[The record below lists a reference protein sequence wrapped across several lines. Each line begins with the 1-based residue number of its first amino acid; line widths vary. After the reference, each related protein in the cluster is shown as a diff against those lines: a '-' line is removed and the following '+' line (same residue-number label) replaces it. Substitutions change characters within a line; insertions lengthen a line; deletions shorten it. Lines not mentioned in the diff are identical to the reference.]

1 MMTGPVANTDTPMSG
16 RSQPSAKH
24 RSTSC
29 AAKAARGSCLR
40 TRRRS
45 ARPKGSKTSRRP
57 AAEGRQLARPT
68 HVALVRTRPSG
79 ERPLRDRRAIVRS
92 ARTGDFGRTGG
103 NPLGRAGSRGF
114 RSGLQSR
121 LSAGIS
127 LLRDSNPRWTNHA
140 HNGFRDS
147 HDGLPDHRTGAC
159 GARGSRPPPASPC
172 LVRPRD
178 CIAVRVVGAAPGPR
192 RRGEAKSR
200 ELALTPVK

>member
-45 ARPKGSKTSRRP
+45 ARPKGSRTSRRP

-114 RSGLQSR
+114 RSGLQAASAAEVKADSWCPRQADAMSDLLQNGRSSRRLRTDEPPKSSYSGEGLGALDPHTAIAGLRAPR
-121 LSAGIS
+121 LSA
-127 LLRDSNPRWTNHA
+127 LRGRS
-140 HNGFRDS
+140 
-147 HDGLPDHRTGAC
+147 
-159 GARGSRPPPASPC
+159 
-172 LVRPRD
+172 
-178 CIAVRVVGAAPGPR
+178 
-192 RRGEAKSR
+192 
-200 ELALTPVK
+200 LALTRFAGHFAA